1 MIKNNIG
8 LFIVKLIIGLILHII
23 MCPLTI
29 LLIFY
34 FGPNFILIVFHLT
47 FTFKNLIMYLNKIF
61 SLPLYI
67 IQAFALLIYIEI
79 IELNFCGLNNYTKRN
94 TELRAREDLLD
105 IDKDKNLNPD
115 INCIDIDNDYGIEF
129 SEKNENEIESEK
141 KLKEP
146 LTNN

>member
-1 MIKNNIG
+1 
-8 LFIVKLIIGLILHII
+8 
-23 MCPLTI
+23 
-29 LLIFY
+29 
-34 FGPNFILIVFHLT
+34 
-47 FTFKNLIMYLNKIF
+47 MYLKKIY

-94 TELRAREDLLD
+94 IELRAREDLLD
-105 IDKDKNLNPD
+105 IDKDKNLNTD
-115 INCIDIDNDYGIEF
+115 INCVDIDNDYSIEF

-141 KLKEP
+141 NLKEP